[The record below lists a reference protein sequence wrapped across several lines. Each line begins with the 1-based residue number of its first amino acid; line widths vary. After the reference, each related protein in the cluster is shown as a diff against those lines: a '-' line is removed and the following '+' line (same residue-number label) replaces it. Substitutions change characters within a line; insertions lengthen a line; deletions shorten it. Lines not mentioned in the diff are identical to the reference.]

1 MQGPGSTGQGWLA
14 RWRAASG
21 PARGGLFPFVPI
33 LMAMGIGLWF
43 SLAQEPGF
51 WHYGFAVGLVLAGA
65 VLRLTGWEHLH
76 PVGLGA
82 LCIALGFLAAGARAH
97 LLAAPILE
105 SRYYGP
111 VQGRIVMIDR
121 SQADRMRLTLDRVVL
136 ADLAPDRTPER
147 VRVALH
153 GDQSHLR
160 AEPGQTVIL
169 TAHLASPDGPVEPGG
184 FDFQRMAFFDRLGAV
199 GYTRVP
205 ALLWSPPAPGEQW
218 INRSRAQIRSA
229 VEARI
234 EGAPGAFSAALLTG
248 DRAGIEQEV
257 LEDLRRSNLAHL
269 LAISGLH
276 MGLLAGIVFGAVR
289 IALALVPPVGLRLP
303 SKKIAAVVAL
313 AAGAIYLALS
323 GGNVATERAYVM
335 VAVMLGAVLF
345 DRRALSLR
353 SVALA
358 AVILLMAQPEALL
371 EPGFQMSF
379 AATVALV
386 AGFSSLREFSIGAD
400 GTARRRLPA
409 WASPVFT
416 LVFSSVLA
424 GLATAPV
431 AAAHFNRLSSYG
443 LLANLMA
450 VPVMGAAVMPAAVL
464 AGVLAPFGLEAPA
477 LWIMEQ
483 GTRWILW
490 VAALV
495 AGFDHSVRHVP
506 QPGAAVL
513 PLIALGCLWTILWRG
528 PKAVLGV
535 PVAMA
540 GLVIWTMAA
549 RPALLISS
557 DGGIVGLLTV
567 EGRSLSAPKGGGFA
581 ARQWLEND
589 GDPADQSLAASRSGF
604 DGPPVARRFAFGNW
618 QAVQIKG
625 KSAPE
630 AWQSAC
636 DSADLVIL
644 AAFAPK
650 EARQAPCV
658 LIDAALLRR
667 TGAVALTDLGGGQ
680 LRLDPA
686 RDRARLWTGG
696 RAQGRLI
703 LTHPDWAGRTRKL
716 ALDP

>member
-1 MQGPGSTGQGWLA
+1 
-14 RWRAASG
+14 
-21 PARGGLFPFVPI
+21 
-33 LMAMGIGLWF
+33 MAMGIGLWF
-43 SLAQEPGF
+43 SLTQEPGLAQ
-51 WHYGFAVGLVLAGA
+51 YGLAAVLVLAGA
-65 VLRLTGWEHLH
+65 AIRLTRWEGLH
-76 PVGLGA
+76 PYGIAA
-82 LCIALGFLAAGARAH
+82 LCVALGFLAAGGRAH
-97 LLAAPILE
+97 LLAAPILDG
-105 SRYYGP
+105 RYYGP

-121 SQADRMRLTLDRVVL
+121 SQADRMRLTLDQVVL
-136 ADLAPDRTPER
+136 SDRSPERTPER

-169 TAHLASPDGPVEPGG
+169 TAHLAPPDGPVEPGA

-205 ALLWSPPAPGEQW
+205 ALLWSPAAPGEQW

-248 DRAGIEQEV
+248 DRAGIGQDV

-289 IALALVPPVGLRLP
+289 VVLALVPPVGLRLP

-313 AAGAIYLALS
+313 AAGAVYLALS
-323 GGNVATERAYVM
+323 GGNVATERAFVM
-335 VAVMLGAVLF
+335 VGVMLGAVLF

-386 AGFSSLREFSIGAD
+386 AGFSSLREFSMGAD
-400 GTARRRLPA
+400 GAPRRRLPG

-424 GLATAPV
+424 GLATAPIG
-431 AAAHFNRLSSYG
+431 AAHFNRLSSYG

-450 VPVMGAAVMPAAVL
+450 VPVMGTAVMPAAVL
-464 AGVLAPFGLEAPA
+464 AGVLAPIGLEAPA
-477 LWIMEQ
+477 LWVMEQ

-490 VAALV
+490 VAAFV

-506 QPGAAVL
+506 QPSAAVL
-513 PLIALGCLWTILWRG
+513 PLIAIGCLWMILWRG
-528 PKAVLGV
+528 SKALAGV
-535 PVAMA
+535 PVVLA
-540 GLVIWTMAA
+540 GLVIWSTAA

-557 DGGIVGLLTV
+557 DGGIVGLLTA

-589 GDPADQSLAASRSGF
+589 GDAADQPLAASRPGF
-604 DGPPVARRFAFGNW
+604 EGPAVERRFAFGNW
-618 QAVQIKG
+618 QALQIKG
-625 KSAPE
+625 KSAPDALE
-630 AWQSAC
+630 RAC
-636 DSADLVIL
+636 ESADLVIL
-644 AAFAPK
+644 AGFSPK
-650 EARQAPCV
+650 EARKGPCV

-667 TGAVALTDLGGGQ
+667 TGAVALTDLGEGR

-686 RDRARLWTGG
+686 RHRARLWTGG
-696 RAQGRLI
+696 RAQERLI
-703 LTHPDWAGRTRKL
+703 LTHPDRENPARQM
-716 ALDP
+716 AFDP